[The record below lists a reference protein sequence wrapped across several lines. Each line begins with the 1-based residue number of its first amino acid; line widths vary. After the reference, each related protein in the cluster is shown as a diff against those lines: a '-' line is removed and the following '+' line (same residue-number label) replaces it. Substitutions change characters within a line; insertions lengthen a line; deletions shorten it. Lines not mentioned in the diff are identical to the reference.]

1 MSTGAEEMAARRP
14 RRSRRGV
21 LWIAMGAIVVA
32 AVILGAGALSGWFS
46 SPAITLVGAG
56 ATFPDPLIRKWSSA
70 YVTVTGVRV
79 NYQAVGS
86 GAGISQITAK
96 TVDFAGSDAPLSATE
111 RAAAPG
117 LLHIPETLGAVTA
130 AYNLPGIPSGLNL
143 TGDIL
148 VYMFLGS
155 TSPSGITMWNDPSI
169 AAVNPGVSLPAQAI
183 SVVHR
188 SDGSGTTFVW
198 TSYLHLA
205 NSAWNTSLVGKNP
218 AWPVGIG
225 AQGNAGVAGK
235 ILQTPYSIGYVELAY
250 TVQNSMTV
258 AKIENPAGN
267 FVLPSLASTAS
278 AAAAAAPTLPTSD
291 GDWSGVSILMA
302 PGAGSYPVSSL
313 TYLLVYK
320 ELNAIGPSMTQ
331 ARAKALVDFIWWA
344 VSAQC
349 PTAPATCDGQSY
361 STALVYVPLPQSVV
375 TLDEQGLRNVTFNGQ
390 TLRT

>member
-21 LWIAMGAIVVA
+21 LWIAVGAIVVA

-46 SPAITLVGAG
+46 SSAITLVGAG

-183 SVVHR
+183 SVVR
-188 SDGSGTTFVW
+188 S
-198 TSYLHLA
+198 
-205 NSAWNTSLVGKNP
+205 
-218 AWPVGIG
+218 
-225 AQGNAGVAGK
+225 
-235 ILQTPYSIGYVELAY
+235 E
-250 TVQNSMTV
+250 
-258 AKIENPAGN
+258 E
-267 FVLPSLASTAS
+267 
-278 AAAAAAPTLPTSD
+278 
-291 GDWSGVSILMA
+291 
-302 PGAGSYPVSSL
+302 
-313 TYLLVYK
+313 
-320 ELNAIGPSMTQ
+320 
-331 ARAKALVDFIWWA
+331 R
-344 VSAQC
+344 
-349 PTAPATCDGQSY
+349 
-361 STALVYVPLPQSVV
+361 
-375 TLDEQGLRNVTFNGQ
+375 R
-390 TLRT
+390 